1 MSESC
6 VCCKQAQDESNG
18 LTRLRMNNRET
29 QKLLECVEIT
39 IAVQQGM
46 VMAQAMRRDQH
57 VDRVPDRPP
66 GGAKLAIVAC
76 RVDRGPR
83 VRHRN
88 QLEFIE
94 DRFDDA
100 RGPLVS
106 HALQHLGNGDRRE
119 TKPLSIEP

>member
-6 VCCKQAQDESNG
+6 VCCKQAHDESNG
-18 LTRLRMNNRET
+18 LTRLSMNNRET

-39 IAVQQGM
+39 IAVQKGM
-46 VMAQAMRRDQH
+46 VMPQAIRRDQDG
-57 VDRVPDRPP
+57 DRLPDGPP
-66 GGAKLAIVAC
+66 AGAKLAIVAC

-88 QLEFIE
+88 QLELIE

-100 RGPLVS
+100 RGPLV
-106 HALQHLGNGDRRE
+106 
-119 TKPLSIEP
+119 